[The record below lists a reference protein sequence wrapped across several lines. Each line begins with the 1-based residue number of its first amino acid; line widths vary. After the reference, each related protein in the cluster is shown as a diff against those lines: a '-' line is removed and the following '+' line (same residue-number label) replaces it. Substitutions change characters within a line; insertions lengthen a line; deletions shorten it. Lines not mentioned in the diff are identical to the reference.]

1 VCVRVGKPVPTI
13 VKEAAALEA
22 ELIVLSWK
30 GSFAEDHGAVVKAL
44 LEAAPCP
51 LLIVPAG

>member
-1 VCVRVGKPVPTI
+1 VPTI
-13 VKEAAALEA
+13 VKEARENGA

-30 GSFAEDHGAVVKAL
+30 GSFADGHGAVVKAL
-44 LEAAPCP
+44 LDAAPCP